1 MRLLA
6 NRLILKQAFF
16 TDVQPHHQILDM
28 CASPGSKSKHVLELM
43 HQKSSNNQTPS
54 GTQKCGKTN
63 LE

>member
-1 MRLLA
+1 MRLA

-43 HQKSSNNQTPS
+43 HQKSSNNQIPS
-54 GTQKCGKTN
+54 GTAFYEGT
-63 LE
+63 L